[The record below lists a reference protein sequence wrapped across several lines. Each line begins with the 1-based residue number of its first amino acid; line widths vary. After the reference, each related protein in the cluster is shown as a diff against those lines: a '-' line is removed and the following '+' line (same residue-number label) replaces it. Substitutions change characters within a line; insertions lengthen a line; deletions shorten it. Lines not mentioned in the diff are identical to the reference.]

1 MHTEQINMQMQIH
14 TCNNVFHLAL
24 KYNKKGIVSNL
35 LDNDNLNFLSLNNES
50 LLQLAISLIT
60 FQNQL
65 KLLVSLVSFKRL
77 DLK

>member
-24 KYNKKGIVSNL
+24 KCNNKGNVSNL
-35 LDNDNLNFLSLNNES
+35 LFNDNLNFLSLNNES

-60 FQNQL
+60 IQNQL
-65 KLLVSLVSFKRL
+65 ELLLSLDHMIL
-77 DLK
+77 L

>member
-24 KYNKKGIVSNL
+24 KYNNKGNVSNL
-35 LDNDNLNFLSLNNES
+35 LFNDNLNFLSLNNES

-60 FQNQL
+60 IQNQL
-65 KLLVSLVSFKRL
+65 ELLLSLDHMIL
-77 DLK
+77 L